1 MSPVLAGISAFR
13 FYRVPPQVLGLLPP
27 ISQARDVHREGL
39 YSHPLVCGVLG
50 LPLSC
55 LARSRAARSS
65 SRGIDWQLVQGDLP
79 FGSIVESDLGLRVA
93 NPGLTLL
100 TMGRKLTVTKLALAA
115 YEMTGYF
122 SVFEPPAHIERM
134 LADCRAD
141 IAARVPCPWRRVI
154 DSAGRPTNL
163 WQRKS
168 LVEIGELLEFSKAAS
183 GIRGAKKLERALSM
197 VNGVVASPLEAQVSA
212 LLTFP
217 KAVGGCGLV
226 GFENNRRIELSSSS
240 RAMAAQGVCYVDL
253 FHEGVEGGRP
263 LSIECQ
269 GMVAHASNESV
280 LSDADRLAALQRMGH
295 DVLFLTSRQLRDANQ
310 REEMLRF
317 IAERVGQR
325 CPVPDAR
332 TIRAQNALLAELF
345 SNWTTLF
352 DS

>member
-1 MSPVLAGISAFR
+1 
-13 FYRVPPQVLGLLPP
+13 
-27 ISQARDVHREGL
+27 
-39 YSHPLVCGVLG
+39 
-50 LPLSC
+50 
-55 LARSRAARSS
+55 
-65 SRGIDWQLVQGDLP
+65 
-79 FGSIVESDLGLRVA
+79 
-93 NPGLTLL
+93 
-100 TMGRKLTVTKLALAA
+100 
-115 YEMTGYF
+115 
-122 SVFEPPAHIERM
+122 
-134 LADCRAD
+134 
-141 IAARVPCPWRRVI
+141 
-154 DSAGRPTNL
+154 
-163 WQRKS
+163 
-168 LVEIGELLEFSKAAS
+168 
-183 GIRGAKKLERALSM
+183 M

-269 GMVAHASNESV
+269 GMVAHVSNESV

-295 DVLFLTSRQLRDANQ
+295 DVLFLTSMQLRDANR

-325 CPVPDAR
+325 CPAPDAR
-332 TIRAQNALLAELF
+332 TIRAQSALLAELF

-352 DS
+352 DG